1 MLIKSLEYEDLVAIL
16 KEIPS
21 CIFFKD
27 TDCKYVF
34 ATHYWQ
40 HLNQTGEN
48 WTIEGKTDLEIRK
61 NKANALKALEADK
74 RILATG
80 EMQDYVIREEID
92 GGKEQYLQLIKKPV
106 RNSNGEIIG
115 IVGLINDV
123 TKEKQLQNQLDGYIQ
138 ELKVAS
144 ETDPL
149 TGLLNRRSALVKFK
163 QVAKTKTTGVYCLM
177 DVDNF
182 KQINDSFGHDIGDAV
197 LVQLAQALGSTFRDK
212 DVVVR
217 LGGDEFCVFLA
228 DVHDVDFADT
238 IIQRFITKLQKVRIP
253 EMGDNLIS
261 VSYGMTATA
270 VDMPLKEMY
279 RAADASMYK
288 QKKTKK
294 MSCQ

>member
-1 MLIKSLEYEDLVAIL
+1 MKTLEYEDLVAIL

-27 TDCKYVF
+27 KECKYVF
-34 ATHYWQ
+34 ATHYWE

-61 NKANALKALEADK
+61 NKENARKALEADW

-80 EMQDYVIREEID
+80 EMQEYVIREEID

-106 RNSNGEIIG
+106 RNSDGEIIG

-123 TKEKQLQNQLDGYIQ
+123 TNEKQLQNQLDGYIQ

-149 TGLLNRRSALVKFK
+149 TGLLNRRSALVRFK
-163 QVAKTKTTGVYCLM
+163 HAAQSKTTGVYCLM
-177 DVDNF
+177 DVDDF
-182 KQINDSFGHDIGDAV
+182 KQINDSYGHEVGDAV
-197 LVQLAQALGSTFRDK
+197 LVQLAKALGSTFRDK

-228 DVHDVDFADT
+228 DVHDVAFADT
-238 IIQRFITKLQKVRIP
+238 IIQRFVAKLQKIMIP

-261 VSYGMTATA
+261 VSYGLAATT

-279 RAADASMYK
+279 KAADAAMYN
-288 QKKTKK
+288 QKNAKK
-294 MSCQ
+294 MSRQ

>member
-1 MLIKSLEYEDLVAIL
+1 MNLEYDDLVAIL

-27 TDCKYVF
+27 RDCKYVF
-34 ATHYWQ
+34 ATHYWH
-40 HLNQTGEN
+40 HLNQKGEN

-61 NKANALKALEADK
+61 NKENAMKALEADK
-74 RILATG
+74 HILATG
-80 EMQDYVIREEID
+80 EMQDYVIRED
-92 GGKEQYLQLIKKPV
+92 GADGEEQYLRLIKKPV
-106 RNSNGEIIG
+106 RNRNGEIIG

-123 TKEKQLQNQLDGYIQ
+123 TKETVLQKQLDGYIQ

-163 QVAKTKTTGVYCLM
+163 HIANAKTTGVYCLM
-177 DVDNF
+177 DVDEF
-182 KQINDSFGHDIGDAV
+182 KQINDGYGHDVGDAV
-197 LVQLAQALGSTFRDK
+197 LVQIAQALGSTFRDK

-238 IIQRFITKLQKVRIP
+238 IIQRFITKLKNVRIP
-253 EMGDNLIS
+253 EMGDKLIS
-261 VSYGMTATA
+261 VSYGLAATT
-270 VDMPLKEMY
+270 VDMPIKEMY
-279 RAADASMYK
+279 KAADANMYE
-288 QKKTKK
+288 QKRAKK
-294 MSCQ
+294 AL